1 VEIIVY
7 NRAILLFTTE
17 SDAVRRHYLPYAVQ
31 NPRFDP
37 SNARAVGLSPP
48 AFAAYF
54 PRLLAYAQ
62 AADFGRGRAPAP
74 GQRLPS
80 PERTGPPVAAEWI
93 EHS

>member
-1 VEIIVY
+1 MEIIVY

-37 SNARAVGLSPP
+37 SNARAVGLAPP

-62 AADFGRGRAPAP
+62 ELARERLAGRLRGRLLVRRHLVFPA
-74 GQRLPS
+74 
-80 PERTGPPVAAEWI
+80 
-93 EHS
+93 